1 MLKLKKILTSIF
13 ASAIVLSASA
23 ITANAASLA
32 NSFYSGT
39 YTEGGDFYCDRFYNS
54 YQYFTKTCYA
64 GTVGYSGWHYVRA
77 YIGGSKSGPNSSTV
91 ADTDR
96 QWFSGD
102 NCKSCQ
108 YTKGLPVADIWGDAG
123 SYLPRGYAKYGN

>member
-13 ASAIVLSASA
+13 ASAIVLAASA

-39 YTEGGDFYCDRFYNS
+39 YTEDGDIYCDILCNAF
-54 YQYFTKTCYA
+54 QYYTKTCYA
-64 GTVGYSGWHYVRA
+64 GTVGYSGLHYVRA

-96 QWFSGD
+96 QWFYGD
-102 NCKSCQ
+102 SCRSCQ
-108 YTKGLPVADIWGDAG
+108 FTKSLPMDDIWGDAG
-123 SYLPRGYAKYGN
+123 KYLPMGYAKYGN